1 MYQDFFGFREPPF
14 RITPDPRVLYR
25 NRCYDEAIAALAYG
39 IDQRKGFMS
48 LVGEVGTGKTTLLRH
63 VLESVSPNVR
73 TVLLLY
79 PTISFEEILEQI
91 LLELGVPLGATGKGA
106 MLQRLHEYLL
116 EHTQGG
122 GNVALLFDEAQALD
136 TRTLEE
142 LRLISNFETGT
153 EKIVQLV
160 LAGQPELEEK
170 LRQPEHRQLRQRI
183 ALHVRLRPLNAE
195 EVADYVRV
203 RLEHVDAPDL
213 NVFTPEA
220 VARIA
225 ELTAGI
231 PRLVNVLCDACC
243 TTAFALGRR
252 HIDRA
257 IVDETWVDYAGLAPE
272 TAAPTASPE
281 PFLPPPP
288 PLADSPAEAAV
299 ASTRTAAP
307 PAPAAAPPTPPPPPV
322 EPPIVQAWHT
332 PDDRSAAGDEDVGGG
347 DRSTDDGDVT
357 DDEIADDDQS
367 EERSPVMVAFVVGVV
382 LAVIAA
388 LVVVRLVRRVQPE
401 PDLVMAPTTTLAV
414 AGAPNATAA
423 MAAPTPPAPEPD
435 QLSDTPA
442 TPAIVSDAPP
452 TPPRPAGPPAAPGD
466 TAPTAVDALDLVD
479 DFRRA
484 YEQRNVER
492 LGTFFAPDAR
502 KGDLAGRQAII
513 ADYQR
518 FFTNAR
524 DLLYSQPTA
533 AVEPHGDHVI
543 VRAPFQITYKDASN
557 RAIEVRGTAAW
568 TIARRDG
575 STLIRSLDFE
585 LSPVAAAD
593 R

>member
-91 LLELGVPLGATGKGA
+91 LLELGVPLGATSKGA

-203 RLEHVDAPDL
+203 RLEYVDAPDL

-225 ELTAGI
+225 DLTAGI

-243 TTAFALGRR
+243 TTAFALERR
-252 HIDRA
+252 RIDRA

-272 TAAPTASPE
+272 TAAPTAVPE

-288 PLADSPAEAAV
+288 PLAEPPAEA
-299 ASTRTAAP
+299 P
-307 PAPAAAPPTPPPPPV
+307 PAAAVPPSPPPPPV
-322 EPPIVQAWHT
+322 GPPIVQAWHT
-332 PDDRSAAGDEDVGGG
+332 PDDAPAVADEYAGEDDAGHGENA
-347 DRSTDDGDVT
+347 SDDDAPA
-357 DDEIADDDQS
+357 DDERR
-367 EERSPVMVAFVVGVV
+367 EERSRMMMASALGVV

-401 PDLVMAPTTTLAV
+401 PNLAMTPNTTIAV
-414 AGAPNATAA
+414 AAAPNAVAV
-423 MAAPTPPAPEPD
+423 TPPPTAPSPA
-435 QLSDTPA
+435 SDTPP
-442 TPAIVSDAPP
+442 TPAVVSDAPP
-452 TPPRPAGPPAAPGD
+452 TPPLPSGPAAAPGD
-466 TAPTAVDALDLVD
+466 TAPTAVAALDLVD

-492 LGTFFAPDAR
+492 LGTFFAADAR
-502 KGDLAGRQAII
+502 KGDLAGRPAII

-557 RAIEVRGTAAW
+557 RAIEVRGTATW
-568 TIARRDG
+568 TVVRRDG
-575 STLIRSLDFE
+575 GTMIRSLDFE
-585 LSPVAAAD
+585 LSPVAAAE